1 MLRLWEITM
10 PSLGSLFIASP
21 LALYKMISR
30 LHCPFEML
38 FQLYCG
44 SVILVLKTE
53 PRFTVKLM

>member
-1 MLRLWEITM
+1 M

-21 LALYKMISR
+21 LAHYKMISR

-38 FQLYCG
+38 LQLCCG

-53 PRFTVKLM
+53 SRFTVKLM